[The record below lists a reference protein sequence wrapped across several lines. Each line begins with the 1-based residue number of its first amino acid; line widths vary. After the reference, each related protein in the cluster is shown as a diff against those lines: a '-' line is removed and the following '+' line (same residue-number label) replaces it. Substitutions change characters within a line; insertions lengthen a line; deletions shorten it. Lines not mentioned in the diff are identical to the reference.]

1 MPELDGRVA
10 LITGGGRGLGEAISR
25 RLSASGA
32 TAIVADVRQDLAS
45 SVANSIRE
53 SGGCAEAVSL
63 DVTDHD
69 AATATAMNVAHRY
82 GRLDVLV
89 NNAGVDITL
98 PVEELTVQEWDR
110 VLAVNLRGPFS
121 MSKAVLPHMK
131 KQGSGHVINITSTA
145 ARRTWPNASVY
156 HASKYGLLGFSH
168 ALWTELREYGIKV
181 TAVVAGGMRTPFL
194 LDRFPDIDPKVLQDP
209 AAVAETV
216 RFVLCQPPETVIPEV
231 MVIPTKET
239 SWP

>member
-10 LITGGGRGLGEAISR
+10 FITGGGRGLGEAISR
-25 RLSASGA
+25 RLSAAGA
-32 TAIVADVRQDLAS
+32 AVIIADVRYDLAAC
-45 SVANSIRE
+45 VARSITDA
-53 SGGCAEAVSL
+53 GGCAEAVEL

-69 AATATAMNVAHRY
+69 SALAAVNNAVSRH
-82 GRLDVLV
+82 GHLDVLV

-98 PVEELTVQEWDR
+98 PVEELTIEQWDR
-110 VLAVNLRGPFS
+110 VLSVNLRGPFS
-121 MSKAVLPHMK
+121 MSKAALLHMK
-131 KQGSGHVINITSTA
+131 KQGSGHIINITSTA
-145 ARRTWPNASVY
+145 AKRAWPNASVY

-168 ALWTELREYGIKV
+168 ALWTELRAYGIKV

-194 LDRFPDIDPKVLQDP
+194 LDRFPDIDAAALQDP

-216 RFVLCQPPETVIPEV
+216 RFILCQPPETVIPEV
-231 MVIPTKET
+231 MVIPTRET